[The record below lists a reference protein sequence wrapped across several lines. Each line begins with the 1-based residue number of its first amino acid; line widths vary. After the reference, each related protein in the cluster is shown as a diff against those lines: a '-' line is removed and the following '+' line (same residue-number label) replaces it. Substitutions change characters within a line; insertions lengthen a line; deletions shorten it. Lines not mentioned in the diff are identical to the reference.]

1 MMSLEYLV
9 TTYGY
14 PVIAIG
20 TFLEGE
26 SILVLGGFAA
36 HSGYLELPRFMGSRF
51 MGSEPNGTYLT
62 ITT

>member
-51 MGSEPNGTYLT
+51 MGSEPF
-62 ITT
+62 